1 MGTRQRFRVIEKIDM
16 GGMAEIYRGRAMS
29 LEGIEKE
36 VAIKRVLPQL
46 TKNRKFV
53 AMFLDEARLSMHLNH
68 ANIVQV
74 FDVGRA
80 ENTYFIVMEFV
91 DGYNLRRIFQK
102 ASETNIRMPVEVA
115 VYIAIEVCKGLAHA
129 HEKRDGNGNPLRIV
143 HRDVSP
149 PNVMISKSGEVKLT
163 DFGLAKAVTQLELTD
178 PGIVKGKFSYLSPEA
193 AEGKEVD
200 HRADLFAVGT
210 VLFELLTNRRL
221 FLGKTDLETVELV
234 QKAQIPS
241 ISGLNPDVPP
251 ELERILYKT
260 LAKDPKKRYMSG
272 NDQANALAE
281 FLFARSMK
289 VTSYDLAQFAK
300 RVFEQGGGDSMELR
314 IASLIQEEILNLS
327 TLGFGAEPSEGRTPL
342 SERDL
347 TVTMPETSRV
357 PFTDIWREP
366 TSGIAGGPGELPG
379 SGPMAVGQARAGAGK
394 GSEHGSLVEMLEGK
408 DPIAQPT
415 GGGAVEPS
423 QRVPTGVMV
432 GIGIVLFLLV
442 AIAGYLAFLLYGT

>member
-80 ENTYFIVMEFV
+80 DDTYFIVMEYV
-91 DGYNLRRIFQK
+91 DGFNLRRLFQK
-102 ASETNIRMPVEVA
+102 ASERNIRIPVE
-115 VYIAIEVCKGLAHA
+115 IAIFIAMEVCKGLAHA
-129 HEKRDGNGNPLRIV
+129 HEKRDAHGKLLKIV

-149 PNVMISKSGEVKLT
+149 PNVLISRAGEVKLT

-200 HRADLFAVGT
+200 HRADIFAVGT

-234 QKAQIPS
+234 QRAEIPS
-241 ISGLNPDVPP
+241 VSKLNADVPP
-251 ELERILYKT
+251 EFEKVLLRVLS
-260 LAKDPKKRYMSG
+260 KDPKKRYMSCNELA
-272 NDQANALAE
+272 NDLAGV
-281 FLFARSMK
+281 LFSRNMK
-289 VTSYDLAQFAK
+289 VTSYDLAQFAR
-300 RVFEQGGGDSMELR
+300 RVFEQDESDTMEDR
-314 IASLIQEEILNLS
+314 IGALIQEEILNLS
-327 TLGFGAEPSEGRTPL
+327 TIGLGIESTEGRQALT
-342 SERDL
+342 EADL
-347 TVTMPETSRV
+347 TIKLPASSRV
-357 PFTDIWREP
+357 AFADIWRPPSRPEMAAVVP
-366 TSGIAGGPGELPG
+366 SARPPARPGD
-379 SGPMAVGQARAGAGK
+379 Q
-394 GSEHGSLVEMLEGK
+394 GSLVDMLEGK
-408 DPIAQPT
+408 DPEHDAPPAVT
-415 GGGAVEPS
+415 PSASVKGGTMVAV
-423 QRVPTGVMV
+423 GV
-432 GIGIVLFLLV
+432 VLTVLV
-442 AIAGYLAFLLYGT
+442 AVVVWLAFLLYGG

>member
-80 ENTYFIVMEFV
+80 DDTYFIVMEYV
-91 DGYNLRRIFQK
+91 DGFNLRRLFQK
-102 ASETNIRMPVEVA
+102 ASERNIRIPVE
-115 VYIAIEVCKGLAHA
+115 IAIFIAMEVCKGLAHA
-129 HEKRDGNGNPLRIV
+129 HEKRDGQGRLLKIV

-149 PNVMISKSGEVKLT
+149 PNMLISRAGEVKLT

-200 HRADLFAVGT
+200 HRADIFAVGT

-234 QKAQIPS
+234 QKAEIPS
-241 ISGLNPDVPP
+241 VSKLNPDVPP
-251 ELERILYKT
+251 EFEKVLLRVLT
-260 LAKDPKKRYMSG
+260 KDPKKRYMSC
-272 NDQANALAE
+272 NDLANDLAE

-289 VTSYDLAQFAK
+289 VTSYDLAQFAR
-300 RVFEQGGGDSMELR
+300 RVFEEGDSDSMEER
-314 IASLIQEEILNLS
+314 IGALIQEEILNLS
-327 TLGFGAEPSEGRTPL
+327 TIGLGVESAEGRHALTEGDL
-342 SERDL
+342 SIKL
-347 TVTMPETSRV
+347 PASSRV
-357 PFTDIWREP
+357 AFTDIWRSSSRP
-366 TSGIAGGPGELPG
+366 AMAAVGAPMTGRTTTSGASRPGD
-379 SGPMAVGQARAGAGK
+379 Q
-394 GSEHGSLVEMLEGK
+394 GSLVEMLEGK
-408 DPIAQPT
+408 DPEHDAPAVIAQSPGVSSGT
-415 GGGAVEPS
+415 MVAV
-423 QRVPTGVMV
+423 GV
-432 GIGIVLFLLV
+432 VLTALV
-442 AIAGYLAFLLYGT
+442 AVVIWLAYLLYGG

>member
-80 ENTYFIVMEFV
+80 DDTYFIVMEYV
-91 DGYNLRRIFQK
+91 DGFNLRRLFQK
-102 ASETNIRMPVEVA
+102 ASERNIRIPVEVA
-115 VYIAIEVCKGLAHA
+115 VFIAMETCKGLAHA
-129 HEKRDGNGNPLRIV
+129 HEKKDGTGRLLKIV

-149 PNVMISKSGEVKLT
+149 PNILISRAGEVKLT

-200 HRADLFAVGT
+200 HRADIFAVGT

-234 QKAQIPS
+234 QKAEIPS
-241 ISGLNPDVPP
+241 VSRLNADVPS
-251 ELERILYKT
+251 ELERVLLRA
-260 LAKDPKKRYMSG
+260 LARDPKKRYTSCNELA
-272 NDQANALAE
+272 NDLAE

-300 RVFEQGGGDSMELR
+300 RVFEQDDSESMEDR
-314 IASLIQEEILNLS
+314 IGALIQEEILNLS
-327 TLGFGAEPSEGRTPL
+327 TIGLGAESAEGRHAL
-342 SERDL
+342 SEQEL
-347 TVTMPETSRV
+347 NIKVPATSRV
-357 PFTDIWREP
+357 GLGDIWRSQP
-366 TSGIAGGPGELPG
+366 RSPSQSGAAPVGASRNATTGG
-379 SGPMAVGQARAGAGK
+379 SRGPEA
-394 GSEHGSLVEMLEGK
+394 GSLVEMLEGK
-408 DPIAQPT
+408 DPDQDSRVVTKGREGVST
-415 GGGAVEPS
+415 GTMVAV
-423 QRVPTGVMV
+423 GVVLTTLV
-432 GIGIVLFLLV
+432 GVVIW
-442 AIAGYLAFLLYGT
+442 LAWLLYGS